1 MKNNFV
7 SSQQIPVAMAIIHQ
21 EGKYLMQLRDDL
33 QEILYPGV
41 WGLFGGHLEP
51 GEDPEAGLKRELIE
65 EIGYRVEKL
74 TEFRCYG
81 DDRIMRYMYSCPLL
95 VPIEE
100 LQLNE
105 GQDSGLLT
113 AKEIEEGFGYSHRLK
128 EKRPLGDIH
137 RQMMLDFITA
147 QTSKNLM

>member
-1 MKNNFV
+1 MKENLV

-33 QEILYPGV
+33 LEILYPGV
-41 WGLFGGHLEP
+41 WGLFGGHLDL

-65 EIGYRVEKL
+65 EIGYRVEEL
-74 TEFRCYG
+74 SEFRCYG
-81 DDRIMRYMYSCPLL
+81 DDKIMRYMYSCPLL

-105 GQDSGLLT
+105 GQDLGLLT
-113 AKEIEEGFGYSHRLK
+113 PEEIAQGFGYSHRLG
-128 EKRPLGDIH
+128 EKRSLGDIH
-137 RQMMLDFITA
+137 RHIMLDFIHS
-147 QTSKNLM
+147 QTPTR